1 MNKAVIAV
9 EIEADTV
16 EEAVKLSLRQLKAE
30 RENVVIEVLREEQR
44 GLFGMP
50 GSKTAK
56 VKVSLKPAK
65 K

>member
-1 MNKAVIAV
+1 MNKPLVEV

-16 EEAVKLSLRQLKAE
+16 EEAVKMALRQLRVN
-30 RENVVIEVLREEQR
+30 REDVVIEVLREEQR

-56 VKVSLKPAK
+56 VKVSLKPSK